1 MISDKIRELREMS
14 GLSMEVVSGLINVST
29 SSYHNYES
37 RGIAPNANVVISL
50 CRVFGVSPNEL
61 LEWPDKKIPG

>member
-37 RGIAPNANVVISL
+37 RGIVPNANVVISL

-61 LEWPDKKIPG
+61 LEWDND